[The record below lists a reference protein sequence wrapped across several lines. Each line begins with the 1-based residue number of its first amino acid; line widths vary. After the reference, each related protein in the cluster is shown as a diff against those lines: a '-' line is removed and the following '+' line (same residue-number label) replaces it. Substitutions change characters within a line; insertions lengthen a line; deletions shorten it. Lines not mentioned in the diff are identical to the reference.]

1 MNTFSK
7 LLQFC
12 KSLLSTSNN
21 YEQEIDVI
29 IEAIGGLDNILEPG
43 ACATRLRLTLRKT
56 SLVDKKRLTDSGAFG
71 VVILDEQ
78 HIQIIY
84 GVKANSYSQII
95 EERMKNK
102 EG

>member
-1 MNTFSK
+1 MNTFSN
-7 LLQFC
+7 LIQFC

-21 YEQEIDVI
+21 YEQEVDMI

-43 ACATRLRLTLRKT
+43 ACATRLRLTLHKT
-56 SLVDKKRLTDSGAFG
+56 SLVDKKCLTANGAFG

-84 GVKANSYSQII
+84 GVKANSYSQLI